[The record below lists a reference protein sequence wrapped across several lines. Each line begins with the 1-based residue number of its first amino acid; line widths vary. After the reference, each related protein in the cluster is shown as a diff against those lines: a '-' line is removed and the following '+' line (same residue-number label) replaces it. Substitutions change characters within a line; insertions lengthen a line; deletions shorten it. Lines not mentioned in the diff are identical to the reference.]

1 MKVVKLNCSAC
12 GAPIS
17 IPENLDRLCCSSCGS
32 TLAVDRGE
40 GYITLKVIENLVK
53 SIQESGEKTHTAIQ
67 ESAYVTKVELRKMQV
82 SQLISAEE
90 MKMNAL
96 QQEMRSLC
104 RQTQQTATSLAQL
117 NSLRLEE
124 SNILMRI
131 RALHMD
137 MGRLDEGWEES
148 LPLFQND
155 LGYLDE
161 IISRL
166 SPFSADAAIAAR
178 IRELTIER
186 ERCKNYLWD
195 LETRLV
201 TRQLKSKG
209 YGPLDSLTVE
219 EMERLLDDLQV
230 DKNFLKSGEAS
241 EVKTTILKELNDL
254 RDGVEKIYPR
264 KKVELESGKLESLD
278 WQPPF
283 PEEPERLTPLIT
295 SLEEDIEKV
304 KHVSRSSAKTKILS
318 KLETLLSELNDRR
331 DQDIPAQRAK
341 QAQAQKKA
349 ISILLPVALI
359 IAGLCFLGAVT
370 KSRPFQAMLSKNY
383 TSLADSLSSSSQKKT
398 PSSYAYTSTQSV
410 QYEEWY
416 VEALEVTASIAYLRA
431 EADIN
436 SKEISPVSQREILK
450 NEAVAG
456 KNRDWYQA
464 SSLNSSNTGY
474 LYKQWV
480 MPLHGHSVNAAPI
493 DFSKTGELYTETFS
507 STDSS
512 WSTDSIEDDL
522 GTVKVAVKDG
532 TYQILMESKEPGY
545 YYTINDTGELPG
557 EFVLSGEV
565 RCLKSTREGY
575 FGLMVNIQDDK
586 NYDYVLLSNEG
597 ELLVG
602 AMRNDHPVT
611 FYDTHRTPN
620 PGLRIFPD
628 VSNTLSVS
636 VSAFDNSP
644 THFTYAVN
652 GKAFFEMEYE
662 HPQHF
667 NPEVGVLVWTN
678 SNEISVLNASFD
690 NIVIRAQ
697 GS

>member
-67 ESAYVTKVELRKMQV
+67 ESAYVTRVELRKIQI

-90 MKMNAL
+90 MKLNAL
-96 QQEMRSLC
+96 QQEMRSLS
-104 RQTQQTATSLAQL
+104 RQSQQTATSMAQL
-117 NSLRLEE
+117 NTLRLEE

-131 RALHMD
+131 RALRMD

-148 LPLFQND
+148 MALFQTD
-155 LGYLDE
+155 LAYIEE
-161 IISRL
+161 IISRI
-166 SPFSADAAIAAR
+166 SPFSADPAIAAR

-186 ERCKNYLWD
+186 DRCKNYLWD

-209 YGPLDSLTVE
+209 YGPLNSLTVE
-219 EMERLLDDLQV
+219 DMERLMDDLQV
-230 DKNFLKSGEAS
+230 DKNFLKSGGAS

-254 RDGVEKIYPR
+254 RDEVEKIYPR
-264 KKVELESGKLESLD
+264 KKVELESGKLKSLD
-278 WQPPF
+278 LQPPF
-283 PEEPERLTPLIT
+283 PEEPERITPLIA

-304 KHVSRSSAKTKILS
+304 TRVSRSSAKTKVLS
-318 KLETLLSELNDRR
+318 TLKALLSELNDRR

-341 QAQAQKKA
+341 RAQMQKKA
-349 ISILLPVALI
+349 VSILLPAALI
-359 IAGLCFLGAVT
+359 IAGLCFFGAVS
-370 KSRPFQAMLSKNY
+370 KSRPFQAMFSRN
-383 TSLADSLSSSSQKKT
+383 SDRPSDAFSSSNQQKT
-398 PSSYAYTSTQSV
+398 SSSYAYTHTQGI
-410 QYEEWY
+410 QYKEWD

-450 NEAVAG
+450 NNAIAG
-456 KNRDWYQA
+456 KNRDWYEA
-464 SSLNSSNTGY
+464 SSLESSKTGY

-480 MPLHGHSVNAAPI
+480 MPLHGHSLNAVPM
-493 DFSKTGELYTETFS
+493 DFPQTSELFNETFS
-507 STDSS
+507 SADSP
-512 WSTDSIEDDL
+512 WNMDSIENDL
-522 GTVKVAVKDG
+522 GNVNVAVKDG
-532 TYQILMESKEPGY
+532 TYQISMESRKPGY
-545 YYTINDTGELPG
+545 YYAVNDTGELPRN
-557 EFVLSGEV
+557 FVLSGEV
-565 RCLKSTREGY
+565 RCLNSTREGY
-575 FGLMVNIQDDK
+575 FGLMTNIQDDQ

-602 AMRNDHPVT
+602 AMRNDHPTT
-611 FYDTHRTPN
+611 FYDTLRAPN
-620 PGLRIFPD
+620 PELRIYPD
-628 VSNTLSVS
+628 SSNTISVS
-636 VSAFDNSP
+636 VSAVDYAP
-644 THFTYAVN
+644 THFTFAVN
-652 GKAFFEMEYE
+652 GKAFFEMDYE
-662 HPQHF
+662 KPQHF

-678 SNEISVLNASFD
+678 SEGSSVLSASFD
-690 NIVIRAQ
+690 NIVIRAL